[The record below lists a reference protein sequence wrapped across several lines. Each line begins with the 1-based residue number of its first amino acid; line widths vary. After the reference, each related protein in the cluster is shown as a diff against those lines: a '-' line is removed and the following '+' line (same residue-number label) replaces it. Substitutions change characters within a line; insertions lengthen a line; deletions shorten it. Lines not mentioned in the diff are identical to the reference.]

1 MKKRKIINYKSF
13 IHLFFIIYSLL
24 CIVPFWLIVSIS
36 LSKESDIMVKGFSII
51 PENFT
56 TEAYSYVFNDAS
68 TLWQAY
74 IVTAI
79 YAVLGTI
86 ISVVVMAMFGY
97 ALSRQ
102 HYVLKKFLIFYTLIT
117 MLFNGGLV
125 PSYVINTQIFGLQNN
140 IAIYLVTGMVTGYT
154 VFVFRTFFAQIPTSL
169 IEAASI
175 DGAKELQILT
185 KIIVPLSKPV
195 LATFTF
201 TGVVQRWNDF
211 ETSMYYIQDQKLYTL
226 QYLLQNILNEAA
238 FLNQL
243 KNQLS
248 AFSDM
253 IVVPSE
259 TLKYAM
265 CVLAAGPMVIIPA
278 LPEILLKGYGCRCG
292 KGLIL

>member
-265 CVLAAGPMVIIPA
+265 CVLAAGPMVIIFP
-278 LPEILLKGYGCRCG
+278 LFQKYFSKGMVVGAV
-292 KGLIL
+292 KG